1 MTAPKV
7 PKSFFKMD
15 QTQQQRPDIDEAYT
29 PEKSLLKS
37 TLDFVLMVMGIWFL
51 LGLLSS
57 DCDDE

>member
-15 QTQQQRPDIDEAYT
+15 QTQQQHPDLDEAYT
-29 PEKSLLKS
+29 PEKSLLRS

-57 DCDDE
+57 NCDEE